1 VPEFQ
6 HEGWTLQFND
16 EGEGPPVLLIHGLL
30 FDSRQFE
37 PQVRALRDRYR
48 VITPDCRNHGR
59 SEFREADYT
68 QWDLMEDQIALLDH
82 LGIERAI
89 WGGVSMGGF
98 QSLRA
103 ALRHP
108 ERVAA
113 LIMIDSQAGPE
124 APEAAPMYESAAEV
138 AKASGWNPDISQLAG
153 AMLFG
158 ASASDKVKRPWL
170 EWWESQPT
178 SSAPSLIQAVTRR
191 DDVTE
196 RLREID
202 VPAVVIHG
210 EEDVA
215 IEMHRAEALAD
226 GLPNLIEFVR
236 VPRGGHSSTLEQ
248 PDVVTA
254 AVERFL
260 DKVAPSVG

>member
-1 VPEFQ
+1 MPDFE
-6 HEGWTLQFND
+6 HDGWRLHFED
-16 EGEGPPVLLIHGLL
+16 VGSGPAVLLIHGLL

-37 PQVRALRDRYR
+37 PQVRALQDRYR
-48 VITPDCRNHGR
+48 VITPDCRNHGQ

-82 LGIERAI
+82 LGIDQPV

-103 ALRHP
+103 ALSHP

-113 LIMIDSQAGPE
+113 LILIDSQAGAENPDL
-124 APEAAPMYESAAEV
+124 APTYEAAADL
-138 AKASGWNPDISQLAG
+138 AKESGWSQDSSELAG

-158 ASASDKVKRPWL
+158 ASAANEVKQPWF

-178 SSAPSLIQAVTRR
+178 HSAPSLIQAVTRR
-191 DDVTE
+191 DDITA
-196 RLREID
+196 RLNEID
-202 VPAVVIHG
+202 QPAIVIHG
-210 EEDVA
+210 EEDIA
-215 IEMHRAEALAD
+215 IHMERAEVLA
-226 GLPNLIEFVR
+226 GGCRNLVELVA
-236 VPRGGHSSTLEQ
+236 VPKAGHSSTLEQ
-248 PDVVTA
+248 PDAVTV

-260 DKVAPSVG
+260 DKVAPPVG